1 MMFLFERTGAALAM
15 TTATTVV
22 DVGDMAVILLFLVA
36 AITFG
41 VGCPR
46 LAQAAAVST
55 LRDWTAFLV
64 DMGQGAV

>member
-1 MMFLFERTGAALAM
+1 M

-22 DVGDMAVILLFLVA
+22 DVGDMAVILLLFVA

-46 LAQAAAVST
+46 LAQNAAVST
-55 LRDWTAFLV
+55 LRHWAAFLV
-64 DMGQGAV
+64 DVSQRAV